1 MKTYTATLKFV
12 RVWSEEIIANSL
24 EEAEKI
30 AQEMAD
36 SEDNMLDI
44 NEDECVVLVGVEEL
58 SA

>member
-1 MKTYTATLKFV
+1 MKTYKVSLKFV
-12 RVWSEEIIANSL
+12 RVWDDEIIANSQ

-44 NEDECVVLVGVEEL
+44 NEGECVVLAGVEEV